1 MSKTSWEVKKRYN
14 EKVYQ
19 RLGFLLDKN
28 LVERFKEAC
37 KADGKSQ
44 ASIIKMAIEDYL
56 RGRE

>member
-37 KADGKSQ
+37 KSDGKSQ
-44 ASIIKMAIEDYL
+44 ASVIKMAIEDYL
-56 RGRE
+56 RGRD